1 MEMKDDNN
9 LNPTDSQ
16 TDKDLNQIPFYRKKR
31 FIIPLLSLIIIAVI
45 GIVYWYI
52 NVRDYVSTDDAY
64 IDANRISISSKVL
77 GLIKRL
83 TVGEEDTVSKNQVL
97 VQLDDAD
104 LQAQLELAKAGLI
117 FAQEKIP
124 LAQVNLNRA
133 KDDFQRAK
141 LQFNKGVFTQE
152 QFDHAKKTL
161 ESAQVEYNIAKS
173 QVGVSQAQVA
183 VFETQLKN
191 MQIVIPFDGVIAKRW
206 VMAGEVVQPS
216 QPIFSVYDM
225 NHLWVTAN
233 LEETKIGSVVLDD
246 HVDINVDAYPNH
258 KFEGKIIDIADYTAS
273 EFSLIPPNNASGNFT
288 KVTQRIP
295 IKISLINRK
304 KEDIEAFPL
313 RPGMS
318 AEIKIK
324 VNKSNQDK

>member
-1 MEMKDDNN
+1 MEMNNDNN
-9 LNPTDSQ
+9 LNPAASLADE
-16 TDKDLNQIPFYRKKR
+16 DVEQIPFYRRKR
-31 FIIPLLSLIIIAVI
+31 FIIPLLLLVIIAVI
-45 GIVYWYI
+45 SIIYWYL
-52 NVRDYVSTDDAY
+52 NMRNYVATDDAY
-64 IDANRISISSKVL
+64 IDANQVSISSKVL
-77 GLIKRL
+77 GLIKLL

-133 KDDFQRAK
+133 KDDYQRAE

-152 QFDHAKKTL
+152 QFDHAKKAL
-161 ESAQVEYNIAKS
+161 ESAQVEFNIAKA

-183 VFETQLKN
+183 VVETQLRN
-191 MQIVIPFDGVIAKRW
+191 MQIMMPFAGVIAKRW
-206 VMAGEVVQPS
+206 VMAGEVVQPG

-233 LEETKIGSVVLDD
+233 LEETKVGSVKLDD
-246 HVDINVDAYPNH
+246 HVDINVDAYPDY
-258 KFEGKIIDIADYTAS
+258 KFAGKVVDIGDYTAS

-288 KVTQRIP
+288 KVTQRVP

-318 AEIKIK
+318 VEIKIK
-324 VNKSNQDK
+324 VK